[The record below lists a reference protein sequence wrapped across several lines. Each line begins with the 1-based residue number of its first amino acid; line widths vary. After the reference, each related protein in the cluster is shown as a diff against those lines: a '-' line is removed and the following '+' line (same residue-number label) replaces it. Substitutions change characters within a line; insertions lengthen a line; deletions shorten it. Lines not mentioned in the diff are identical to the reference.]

1 MKKFII
7 ISFFLLLTGVS
18 SFSQTKKT
26 PVKPTP
32 KPTAIIPAAAT
43 VSEIPETEWSE
54 IAKALEAEDWDKANL
69 LSSTALK
76 RLKIDN
82 EKKQLASLRYFY
94 LYSLAGKVQQN
105 KTTYSEFEKI
115 SQAFIG
121 KDFLM
126 PSRQILN
133 DCKEKVNYI
142 CPVKND
148 FGALR
153 VTVTNKTGS
162 NILFFEYVQLD
173 EGPDFATVDK
183 KNAFVSGK
191 LTKIESSLKNNIRLI
206 RLFFEEG
213 KAEILK

>member
-7 ISFFLLLTGVS
+7 ISFCLLLTGVS

-26 PVKPTP
+26 PIKPTP
-32 KPTAIIPAAAT
+32 KPTAIIPVAAT
-43 VSEIPETEWSE
+43 VSEIPDSDWSE
-54 IAKALEAEDWDKANL
+54 ITKTLEAEDWEKANL

-76 RLKIDN
+76 RLKTDN

-133 DCKEKVNYI
+133 DCTAKVNYI

-148 FGALR
+148 FGAIR
-153 VTVTNKTGS
+153 VTATNKAANS
-162 NILFFEYVQLD
+162 IIFFEYVQID
-173 EGPDFATVDK
+173 EGLDFKTYDK

-191 LTKIESSLKNNIRLI
+191 LAKIESSLKNNIRLI